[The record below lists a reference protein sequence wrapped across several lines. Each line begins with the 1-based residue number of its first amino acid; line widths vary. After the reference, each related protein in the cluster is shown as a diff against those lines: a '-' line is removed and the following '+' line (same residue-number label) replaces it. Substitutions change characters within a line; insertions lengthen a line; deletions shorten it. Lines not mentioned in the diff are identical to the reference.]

1 MKKVRIAQ
9 IGTSCHSH
17 GTVVFDTIKS
27 LPDIF
32 EIVGY
37 ALPEN
42 EREKFPNQVKT
53 FSDYRE
59 MSVEEI
65 LNDPSIEAVFV
76 ETEEIY
82 LTKYAQMVA
91 EAGKHMH
98 MEKPGGVSL
107 EAFERLIAT
116 VRANGTVFHTGY
128 MYRYNPAIRPII
140 ERIKAGE
147 IGKVVS
153 VEAQM
158 NCRHG
163 REVTEWLSA
172 FPGGMMFFLGC
183 HMVDLVMQIQGVPQ
197 SVTPFNKCSGRFE
210 GVSTIDSSMAIL
222 EYENGASIVRSNA
235 VEIGGFSRRQ
245 LVVTGTKGRFVV
257 CPLEINVSYPLEAT
271 DYSECFED
279 KWDAKSEWK
288 RSENYDRYS
297 AMLSSFA
304 AMVRGEIENPY
315 TYDYELELFRTL
327 IKCCG

>member
-9 IGTSCHSH
+9 IGTSMHSH
-17 GTVVFDTIKS
+17 GTVIFDTLRS
-27 LPDIF
+27 LSDIF

-42 EREKFPNQVKT
+42 EREKFPDHAKH
-53 FSDYRE
+53 FADYPE

-65 LNDPSIEAVFV
+65 LSDPTIDAVAV

-91 EAGKHMH
+91 DAGKHMH

-107 EAFERLIAT
+107 ADFEKLIAT

-128 MYRYNPAIRPII
+128 MYRYNPAIREII
-140 ERIKAGE
+140 HRIKAGE
-147 IGKVVS
+147 IGEVVS

-163 REVTEWLSA
+163 RGLTEWLSA

-183 HMVDLVMQIQGVPQ
+183 HMVDLVMQIQGIPQ
-197 SVTPFNKCSGRFE
+197 KVVPFNKCSGRFD
-210 GVSTIDSSMAIL
+210 GVSTIDCSMAVL
-222 EYENGASIVRSNA
+222 EYKNGASIVRSNA
-235 VEIGGFSRRQ
+235 VEKGGFARRQ
-245 LVVTGTKGRFVV
+245 LVVTGTKGRFLV
-257 CPLEINVSYPLEAT
+257 CPLEIHVVYPLEAT
-271 DYSECFED
+271 DYNECFED
-279 KWDAKSEWK
+279 AWASDGVWK

-297 AMLSSFA
+297 TMLSSFA

-327 IKCCG
+327 IKCCE